1 MELWTRLLHWRRVR
15 NAFVPRLA
23 QSIAEPEAMTTRIRT
38 ADTRDL
44 SALAEFGLAL
54 AQSHV
59 AFDDRRFVAPK
70 GGIQAYVE
78 FFTAELER
86 RDTVVLIAEIDAAAV
101 GYAFVRM
108 ESGSLEALIERAA
121 WLHDVYVDPRFR
133 GNGVGRQLVVAA
145 IDAARRLGSASFMLG
160 VSPANPVARHLYD
173 QLGMRATMVEMRLEL
188 D

>member
-1 MELWTRLLHWRRVR
+1 M
-15 NAFVPRLA
+15 
-23 QSIAEPEAMTTRIRT
+23 AMRIRP

-54 AQSHV
+54 AHSHV
-59 AFDDRRFVAPK
+59 ALDDRRFMAPK

-86 RDTVVLIAEIDAAAV
+86 RDAAVLIAEDHATPV

-108 ESGSLEALIERAA
+108 ESGSLEALCERAA
-121 WLHDVYVDPRFR
+121 WLHDLYVDSRFR
-133 GNGVGRQLVVAA
+133 GNGVGRQLIVAA
-145 IDAARRLGSASFMLG
+145 IESARRLGSSSLMLG
-160 VSPANPVARHLYD
+160 VSPANAQAKRLYD
-173 QLGMRATMVEMRLEL
+173 RLGMRATMIEMRLEL